1 MQIEG
6 GDKLVH
12 YLEDL
17 AKHVSKPGSL
27 SVGFFEGKTYPD
39 GTPVAL
45 VAAVQNFGA
54 PAKGIPP
61 RPFFSNMVRE
71 KASTWGP
78 ALGRI
83 LPSVN
88 YDAPQ
93 ALGMMGELIAGDLR
107 VSIQQ
112 TNSPPLKKS
121 TIARKGFAKPL
132 IDSGVMYNS
141 VEYKVTT

>member
-6 GDKLVH
+6 GDKLQH
-12 YLEDL
+12 YLSDL
-17 AKHVSKPGSL
+17 AKQVSKPGSL

-39 GTPVAL
+39 GTLVAL

-71 KASTWGP
+71 TSPSWGP
-78 ALGRI
+78 TLGRI
-83 LPSVN
+83 LPAVN

-93 ALGMMGELIAGDLR
+93 ALGLMGEVIAGYLR

-112 TNSPPLKKS
+112 TNSPPLKKA

-141 VEYKVTT
+141 VEYRVTT